1 MARAMPVEF
10 KMYFKVDFDTIIRGH
25 HVYKSV
31 WTPKTHEILECE
43 KDTRA
48 EAKEHDENAIG
59 VYKPPT
65 GTKQPNSKKTLAGH
79 VPIELS
85 RLLKNFLGA
94 NTENKLFA
102 KATGKRKREIG
113 LVVPAKFSAVTT
125 ELRIAEVLEREL
137 SSKAMKYSHFELN
150 NIVIE
155 KNKYPRLL

>member
-10 KMYFKVDFDTIIRGH
+10 KMYFKVEFDTIIRGS

-31 WTPKTHEILECE
+31 WTPVVDEILECE

-48 EAKEHDENAIG
+48 EAEEQDENAIG
-59 VYKPPT
+59 AYKPPT
-65 GTKQPNSKKTLAGH
+65 GTKQPNSKTLAGH

-85 RLLKNFLGA
+85 RLLNNFLGA
-94 NTENKLFA
+94 NPDNKLFA
-102 KATGKRKREIG
+102 KVTGKRKREIG

-155 KNKYPRLL
+155 GSKYPRLL